1 MFAISIESRF
11 EASHQLTL
19 PDGLKESTHRHNWLV
34 TAEISSDRLNNMAV
48 VMDFRQLK
56 AEVDEI
62 VFELD
67 GKPLEKIEYFQQNN
81 PSAENVAKYIYERLK
96 LKLPKGLKLQNVSV
110 IEQPGFSAKFSE

>member
-1 MFAISIESRF
+1 MYVISIESRF
-11 EASHQLTL
+11 EASHQLIL
-19 PDGLKESTHRHNWLV
+19 PDGSKESDHQHNWQV
-34 TAEISSDRLNNMAV
+34 TAEVSSDRLNNEAV

-67 GKPLEKIEYFQQNN
+67 GKPLEKIEYFQRNN

-96 LKLPKGLKLQNVSV
+96 FKLPKGLKLQSV
-110 IEQPGFSAKFSE
+110 RVVEQPGFTAKFSE